1 MKVLKFGGTSV
12 ANSDSLTNV
21 LDIIKQQEGP
31 VAVVVSA
38 LGGITDLLTD
48 MLSFAQYGDTSYK
61 KLLLE
66 IESRHL
72 EIIKKFV
79 PIEFQSAIISFLK
92 KNINELESRL
102 DAIQLLNEATPKN
115 NATILSYGEILS
127 SNIIYEALK
136 YNEINATLKD
146 SRELIKTETHQ
157 GKVIVDHEF
166 SDKAIRNHFQNNTA
180 DVVLLPGFIASNNKG
195 ETTILGR
202 GGSDYS
208 AAIIASALGADVLE
222 IWTDVSGMYTA
233 DPKIVAQAKP
243 IDKLS
248 YYEAMELSHFG
259 AKVIYPPTLQPL
271 IEKNIPITIKNTFA
285 RDEKGTIV
293 DNSPMIEN
301 GEIVKGISHIDKV
314 ALINLEGSGM
324 IGITGFSKRF
334 FETLS
339 EENINVIMI
348 TQASSEYSICIAV
361 KEEEATKAKK
371 VIDQKFSFE
380 ITANK
385 VNPAQIEKDMVNVA
399 VVGEKMKDHQGISG
413 RLFSSLGANNINIRA
428 IAQGASERNISIII
442 DKKNVIKAINTL
454 HESFFEAQIKE
465 LNLFVTGVGNV
476 GSKLLEQIEKQT
488 EYLIENLR
496 LKIRVIGISNSRKMI
511 LGDDAIDLS
520 QWKSM
525 LEESKTPA
533 DMDLFFEHA
542 KKLNL
547 RNSIFVDNTASEII
561 AYEYA
566 RYLNNNIGVVTCN
579 KIAAADELNNYLNL
593 KKISRKFGSPY
604 LFETNV
610 GAGLPIIDTLNNL
623 IASGDQ
629 IIKIQAVL
637 SGSLNFVFNHFKKDS
652 SFHDVVLAAQQKGFT
667 EPDPKIDLSGIDVA
681 RKILILARE
690 SGMNIELSEIE
701 NESFLP
707 QECLDTKDNKSF
719 FESLLKHSQHFEK
732 MLEQADREKA
742 KMKYVAQLENGKA
755 KVGIQLIKEGHD
767 FYNLEG
773 SDNIILFYTN
783 RYKEQP
789 LIVKGAGAGA
799 DVTASGIFAD
809 IIRIGKQ

>member
-12 ANSDSLTNV
+12 ANSKSLNSV
-21 LDIIKQQEGP
+21 LEIIKSQKGP
-31 VAVVVSA
+31 IAVVVSA
-38 LGGITDLLTD
+38 LGGVTD
-48 MLSFAQYGDTSYK
+48 MLIEMLSMVKEVDENYK
-61 KLLLE
+61 DLLPE
-66 IESRHL
+66 IERRHL
-72 EIIKKFV
+72 EIIKQCI
-79 PIEFQSAIISFLK
+79 PIQHQSAIISFLK
-92 KNINELESRL
+92 KHTNELESRL
-102 DAIQLLNEATPKN
+102 DALFLLEEVTQKN
-115 NATILSYGEILS
+115 TAAIASYGEILS
-127 SNIIYEALK
+127 SGIIQEVFK
-136 YNEINATLKD
+136 YNGIDSILKD
-146 SRELIKTETHQ
+146 TRTLIKTTTHN
-157 GKVIVDHEF
+157 GREIVDNDPTQKNITQFFKEN
-166 SDKAIRNHFQNNTA
+166 RCN
-180 DVVLLPGFIASNNKG
+180 VVLLPGFIASNEAQ
-195 ETTILGR
+195 ETTTLGR

-208 AAIIASALGADVLE
+208 AALIASNTNAEVLE

-233 DPKIVAQAKP
+233 HPKIVAQAKP
-243 IDKLS
+243 IEKLT
-248 YYEAMELSHFG
+248 YFEAMELSHFG
-259 AKVIYPPTLQPL
+259 AKVIYPPTLQP
-271 IEKNIPITIKNTFA
+271 IVEKNIPIRIKNTFA
-285 RDEKGTIV
+285 PQDKGTLI
-293 DNSPMIEN
+293 DHLPAPEN
-301 GEIVKGISHIDKV
+301 GEIVKGISHIDHV

-334 FETLS
+334 FEALS
-339 EENINVIMI
+339 DENINVIMI
-348 TQASSEYSICIAV
+348 TQASSEYSICIGV
-361 KEEEATKAKK
+361 NEAEAERAKK
-371 VIDQKFSFE
+371 AIDEKFAFE
-380 ITANK
+380 ISIHK
-385 VNPAQIEKDMVNVA
+385 VAPAKIERHMVNIA

-413 RLFSSLGANNINIRA
+413 KLFSSLGANNINIRA

-442 DKKNVIKAINTL
+442 DKKNVVKAINTL

-476 GSKLLEQIEKQT
+476 GSKLLEQIDQQT

-496 LKIRVIGISNSRKMI
+496 LKIRVIAISNSKKMV
-511 LGDDAIDLS
+511 LGDTAMNLS
-520 QWKSM
+520 QWRNE
-525 LEESKTPA
+525 LEKSKTKA
-533 DMDLFFEHA
+533 DRDQFFKHA

-561 AYEYA
+561 AKEYA

-579 KIAAADELNNYLNL
+579 KIAAADELVNYLNL

-623 IASGDQ
+623 VASGDQ

-637 SGSLNFVFNHFKKDS
+637 SGSLNFVFNHFKKGT
-652 SFHDVVLAAQQKGFT
+652 SFHDIVLQAQQQGYT
-667 EPDPKIDLSGIDVA
+667 EPDPKIDLSGVDVA

-690 SGMNIELSEIE
+690 SGLKIELEEIE

-707 QECLDTKDNKSF
+707 QQCLNTPDNKTF
-719 FESLLKHSQHFEK
+719 FESLIQYSDHFQA
-732 MLEQADREKA
+732 MLEKADRENA

-755 KVGIQLIKEGHD
+755 KVGIQLVKEGHD

>member
-12 ANSDSLTNV
+12 ANSKSLNSV
-21 LDIIKQQEGP
+21 LEIIKSQKGSI
-31 VAVVVSA
+31 AVVVSA
-38 LGGITDLLTD
+38 LGGVTD
-48 MLSFAQYGDTSYK
+48 MLIEMLSMVKEADENYK
-61 KLLLE
+61 DLLPE
-66 IESRHL
+66 IERRHL
-72 EIIKKFV
+72 EIIKQCI
-79 PIEFQSAIISFLK
+79 PIQHQSAIISFLK
-92 KNINELESRL
+92 KHTNELESRL
-102 DAIQLLNEATPKN
+102 DALFLLEEVTQKN
-115 NATILSYGEILS
+115 TAAIASYGEILS
-127 SNIIYEALK
+127 SGIIQEVFK
-136 YNEINATLKD
+136 YNGIDSILKD
-146 SRELIKTETHQ
+146 TRTLIKTTTHN
-157 GKVIVDHEF
+157 GREIVDNDPTQKNITQFFKEN
-166 SDKAIRNHFQNNTA
+166 RCN
-180 DVVLLPGFIASNNKG
+180 VVLLPGFIASNELQ
-195 ETTILGR
+195 ETTTLGR

-208 AAIIASALGADVLE
+208 AALIASNTNAEVLE

-233 DPKIVAQAKP
+233 HPKIVAQAKP
-243 IDKLS
+243 IEKLT
-248 YYEAMELSHFG
+248 YFEAMELSHFG
-259 AKVIYPPTLQPL
+259 AKVIYPPTLQP
-271 IEKNIPITIKNTFA
+271 IVEKNIPIRIKNTFA
-285 RDEKGTIV
+285 PQDKGTLI
-293 DNSPMIEN
+293 DHLPAPEN
-301 GEIVKGISHIDKV
+301 GEIVKGISHIDHV

-334 FETLS
+334 FEALS
-339 EENINVIMI
+339 DENINVIMI
-348 TQASSEYSICIAV
+348 TQASSEYSICIGV
-361 KEEEATKAKK
+361 NEAEAERAKK
-371 VIDQKFSFE
+371 AIDEKFAFE
-380 ITANK
+380 ISIHK
-385 VNPAQIEKDMVNVA
+385 VAPAKIERHMVNIA

-413 RLFSSLGANNINIRA
+413 KLFSSLGANNINIRA

-442 DKKNVIKAINTL
+442 DKKNVVKAINTL

-476 GSKLLEQIEKQT
+476 GSKLLEQIDQQT

-496 LKIRVIGISNSRKMI
+496 LKIRVIAISNSKKMV
-511 LGDDAIDLS
+511 LGDTAMNLS
-520 QWKSM
+520 QWRNE
-525 LEESKTPA
+525 LEKSKTKA
-533 DMDLFFEHA
+533 DRDQFFKHA

-561 AYEYA
+561 AKEYA

-579 KIAAADELNNYLNL
+579 KIAAADELVNYLNL

-623 IASGDQ
+623 VASGDQ

-637 SGSLNFVFNHFKKDS
+637 SGSLNFVFNHFKKGT
-652 SFHDVVLAAQQKGFT
+652 SFHDIVLQAQQQGYT
-667 EPDPKIDLSGIDVA
+667 EPDPRIDLSGVDVA

-690 SGMNIELSEIE
+690 SGLKIELEEIE

-707 QECLDTKDNKSF
+707 QQCLNAPDNKAF
-719 FESLLKHSQHFEK
+719 FESLIQYSDHFEAI
-732 MLEQADREKA
+732 LEKADRENA

-755 KVGIQLIKEGHD
+755 KVGIQLVKEGHD

>member
-12 ANSDSLTNV
+12 ANSKSLNSV
-21 LDIIKQQEGP
+21 LEIIKSQKGSI
-31 VAVVVSA
+31 AVVVSA
-38 LGGITDLLTD
+38 LGGVTD
-48 MLSFAQYGDTSYK
+48 MLIEMLSMVKEADENYK
-61 KLLLE
+61 DLLPE
-66 IESRHL
+66 IERRHL
-72 EIIKKFV
+72 EIIKQCI
-79 PIEFQSAIISFLK
+79 PIQHQSAIISFLK
-92 KNINELESRL
+92 KHTNELESRL
-102 DAIQLLNEATPKN
+102 DALFLLEEVTQKN
-115 NATILSYGEILS
+115 TAAIASYGEILS
-127 SNIIYEALK
+127 SGIIQEVFK
-136 YNEINATLKD
+136 YNGIDSILKD
-146 SRELIKTETHQ
+146 TRTLIKTTTHN
-157 GKVIVDHEF
+157 GREIVDNDPTQKNITQFFKEN
-166 SDKAIRNHFQNNTA
+166 RCN
-180 DVVLLPGFIASNNKG
+180 VVLLPGFIASNELQ
-195 ETTILGR
+195 ETTTLGR

-208 AAIIASALGADVLE
+208 AALIASNTNAEVLE

-233 DPKIVAQAKP
+233 HPKIVAQAKP
-243 IDKLS
+243 IEKLT
-248 YYEAMELSHFG
+248 YFEAMELSHFG
-259 AKVIYPPTLQPL
+259 AKVIYPPTLQP
-271 IEKNIPITIKNTFA
+271 IVEKNIPIRIKNTFA
-285 RDEKGTIV
+285 PQDKGTLI
-293 DNSPMIEN
+293 DHLPAPEN
-301 GEIVKGISHIDKV
+301 GEIVKGISHIDHV

-334 FETLS
+334 FEALS
-339 EENINVIMI
+339 DENINVIMI
-348 TQASSEYSICIAV
+348 TQASSEYSICIGV
-361 KEEEATKAKK
+361 NEAEAERAKK
-371 VIDQKFSFE
+371 AIDEKFAFE
-380 ITANK
+380 ISIHK
-385 VNPAQIEKDMVNVA
+385 VAPAKIERHMVNIA

-413 RLFSSLGANNINIRA
+413 KLFSSLGANNINIRA

-442 DKKNVIKAINTL
+442 DKKNVVKAINTL

-476 GSKLLEQIEKQT
+476 GSKLLEQIDQQT

-496 LKIRVIGISNSRKMI
+496 LKIRVIAISNSKKMV
-511 LGDDAIDLS
+511 LGDTAMNLS
-520 QWKSM
+520 QWRNE
-525 LEESKTPA
+525 LEKSKTKA
-533 DMDLFFEHA
+533 DRDQFFKHA

-561 AYEYA
+561 AKEYA

-579 KIAAADELNNYLNL
+579 KIAAADELVNYLNL

-623 IASGDQ
+623 VASGDQ

-637 SGSLNFVFNHFKKDS
+637 SGSLNFVFNHFKKGT
-652 SFHDVVLAAQQKGFT
+652 SFHDIVLQAQQQGYT
-667 EPDPKIDLSGIDVA
+667 EPDPKIDLSGVDVA

-690 SGMNIELSEIE
+690 SGLKIELEEIE

-707 QECLDTKDNKSF
+707 QQCLNAPDNKAF
-719 FESLLKHSQHFEK
+719 FESLIQYSDHFEAI
-732 MLEQADREKA
+732 LEKADRENA

-755 KVGIQLIKEGHD
+755 KVGIQLVKEGHD

>member
-12 ANSDSLTNV
+12 ANSKSLNSV
-21 LDIIKQQEGP
+21 LEIIKSQKGSI
-31 VAVVVSA
+31 AVVVSA
-38 LGGITDLLTD
+38 LGGVTD
-48 MLSFAQYGDTSYK
+48 MLIEMLSMVKEADENYK
-61 KLLLE
+61 DLLPE
-66 IESRHL
+66 IERRHL
-72 EIIKKFV
+72 EIIKQCI
-79 PIEFQSAIISFLK
+79 PIQHQSAIISFLK
-92 KNINELESRL
+92 KHTNELESRL
-102 DAIQLLNEATPKN
+102 DALFLLEEVTQKN
-115 NATILSYGEILS
+115 TAAIASYGEILS
-127 SNIIYEALK
+127 SGIIQEVFK
-136 YNEINATLKD
+136 YNGIDSILKD
-146 SRELIKTETHQ
+146 TRTLIKTTTHN
-157 GKVIVDHEF
+157 GREIVDNDPTQKNITQFFKEN
-166 SDKAIRNHFQNNTA
+166 RCN
-180 DVVLLPGFIASNNKG
+180 VVLLPGFIASNELQ
-195 ETTILGR
+195 ETTTLGR

-208 AAIIASALGADVLE
+208 AALIASNTNAEVLE

-233 DPKIVAQAKP
+233 HPKIVAQAKP
-243 IDKLS
+243 IEKLT
-248 YYEAMELSHFG
+248 YFEAMELSHFG
-259 AKVIYPPTLQPL
+259 AKVIYPPTLQP
-271 IEKNIPITIKNTFA
+271 IVEKNIPIRIKNTFA
-285 RDEKGTIV
+285 PQDKGTLI
-293 DNSPMIEN
+293 DHLPAPEN
-301 GEIVKGISHIDKV
+301 GEIVKGISHIDHV

-334 FETLS
+334 FEALS
-339 EENINVIMI
+339 DENINVIMI
-348 TQASSEYSICIAV
+348 TQASSEYSICIGV
-361 KEEEATKAKK
+361 NEAEAERAKK
-371 VIDQKFSFE
+371 AIDEKFAFE
-380 ITANK
+380 ISIHK
-385 VNPAQIEKDMVNVA
+385 VAPAKIERHMVNIA

-413 RLFSSLGANNINIRA
+413 KLFSSLGANNINIRA

-442 DKKNVIKAINTL
+442 DKKNVVKAINTL

-476 GSKLLEQIEKQT
+476 GSKLLEQIDQQT

-496 LKIRVIGISNSRKMI
+496 LKIRVIAISNSKKMV
-511 LGDDAIDLS
+511 LGDTAMNLS
-520 QWKSM
+520 QWRNE
-525 LEESKTPA
+525 LEKSKTKA
-533 DMDLFFEHA
+533 DRDQFFKHA

-561 AYEYA
+561 AKEYA

-579 KIAAADELNNYLNL
+579 KIAAADELVNYLNL

-623 IASGDQ
+623 VASGDQ

-637 SGSLNFVFNHFKKDS
+637 SGSLNFVFNHFKKGT
-652 SFHDVVLAAQQKGFT
+652 SFHDIVLQAQQQGYT
-667 EPDPKIDLSGIDVA
+667 EPDPKIDLSGVDVA

-690 SGMNIELSEIE
+690 SGLEIELEEIE

-707 QECLDTKDNKSF
+707 QQCLNAPDNKAF
-719 FESLLKHSQHFEK
+719 FESLIQYSDHFEAI
-732 MLEQADREKA
+732 LEKADRENA

-755 KVGIQLIKEGHD
+755 KVGIQLVKEGHD